1 MNQNKDVIDRF
12 YQAFQ
17 QRDWKIMQTC
27 YHNDARF
34 SDPVFPQLNSSEVKA
49 MWHMLCENAQNF
61 SLQYSEVST
70 ESDRGRCKWDAWY
83 TFSRSGRN
91 VHNIIQASFLFKE
104 GLIIEHKDTFNFWR
118 WSRQALGAPGLLLG
132 WTPFLQSKVQATA
145 RKSLDKFM
153 NEQSL

>member
-1 MNQNKDVIDRF
+1 
-12 YQAFQ
+12 
-17 QRDWKIMQTC
+17 
-27 YHNDARF
+27 
-34 SDPVFPQLNSSEVKA
+34 

-83 TFSRSGRN
+83 TFSRSGRS

-153 NEQSL
+153 NEHSL